1 MAVIKVSP
9 HKMWLDKARVLE
21 TEGSG
26 ALENIP
32 KPWMLIEDLIPQGAV
47 CVLAGRG
54 YSGKTFL
61 AMEAARAVVTGQPF
75 LGHFKVPEYSRGN
88 VLFIEQDSPRYDT
101 GNAIWAMIKEQWK
114 GEKENVSDQH
124 ALEGLRLS
132 WHPGLNLM
140 QKMDAYSIAKT
151 ANSLFTHLKNTVTTE
166 FIFSEEGD
174 IIGERPTGDIE
185 EEGYR
190 GAKLIVL
197 DTLRALNTGK
207 ENESDDMEPIIQHL
221 KLIRHLTGATVLLIH
236 HTGAGD
242 DRTRGSTAVE
252 DGADFTMF
260 VKGRKGKAKV
270 EVRKARAV
278 QPLDFKFE
286 ITSEEKPG
294 LGLTKQVV
302 FRGIIEDQG
311 ADEEVSNQ
319 VGEYIK
325 QQGEVSREQLL
336 EWSALNGMSTPTLD
350 RRLKELAVLKRTE
363 GRRAFYRISS

>member
-1 MAVIKVSP
+1 MAVIKVNP
-9 HKMWLDKARVLE
+9 HKVWLDKARVLE

-32 KPWMLIEDLIPQGAV
+32 KPWMLIDGLIPQGAV

-61 AMEAARAVVTGQPF
+61 AMEVARAIVTGQPF
-75 LGHFKVPEYSRGN
+75 LGHYKVPEYSRGN
-88 VLFIEQDSPRYDT
+88 VLFIEQDSPKYDT

-114 GEKENVSDQH
+114 AEKTDAEVQH
-124 ALEGLRLS
+124 VLEGLRLA

-140 QKMDAYSIAKT
+140 QRMDAYTIVKT
-151 ANSLFTHLKNTVTTE
+151 ANSLFTHLKNTITTE

-174 IIGERPTGDIE
+174 IIGERPDGEIE

-190 GAKLIVL
+190 GTKLIVL

-207 ENESDDMEPIIQHL
+207 ENESDDMEPIIQNL
-221 KLIRHLTGATVLLIH
+221 KLIRHLTGATILLIH

-242 DRTRGSTAVE
+242 ERTRGSTAIE

-270 EVRKARAV
+270 EIRKARAV

-286 ITSEEKPG
+286 ITSQEKPE

-302 FRGIIEDQG
+302 FRGELEEQDSD
-311 ADEEVSNQ
+311 DEAPNQ
-319 VGEYIK
+319 LAEYLK
-325 QQGEVSREQLL
+325 KQGEVSREQLL
-336 EWSALNGMSTPTLD
+336 EWSALNGMSSATLD
-350 RRLKELAVLKRTE
+350 RRLKELAVSKRSE
-363 GRRAFYRISS
+363 GRRVFYTLSS